1 MRAPA
6 RALLTAVTAGGLLAA
21 GALVGMSLADPTG
34 TAPGGGPQGSAG
46 STRPVAWQGS
56 DLVPAASCDDLLAW
70 HVDRA
75 EELVTPWG
83 WAGPGGWPV
92 VAQNGGMLDQLSG
105 EQAFSAGALRATAT
119 DSAVSGTAAGG
130 MTNATQS
137 GTGTNVQEAGVD
149 EPDVAKSDGLLL
161 VRVEPGGWG
170 GELVVADVSG
180 TTVRETARLGLP
192 DVVDPELLLVGDA
205 VVVVGADQEA
215 PRGSPGTRLLRV
227 DVSDPSAPTLTDT
240 VTVDAALLSV
250 RQHGPVLRFVVETGL
265 PDLDLTRARGRAD
278 EERAL
283 ARNLARVR
291 ATTVDDWL
299 PHVTTYAADGT
310 SRTSRLLACDEVA
323 LPADPD
329 SADGSAPGTVA
340 ITGLDASE
348 PFGDLGA
355 ADGVGVAV
363 GTDLVYASTER
374 LYLATS
380 GVPSGC
386 CWMFDGV
393 TSWRGGPL
401 TGDRVALPEPDGTSE
416 LHEFVLD
423 GTSATYTASGE
434 VDGAIRD
441 RWSIDEHDGV
451 LRVAVGPTVETGNFS
466 SIVTMRHEDGGDG
479 RGRLVEVG
487 RVDRIGPGEDIEAVR
502 WFGSLALVVTF
513 RQVDPLYTIDLA
525 DPADP
530 RVVGELKIPG
540 FSAYLHP
547 LGPHRLLGVG
557 EGPVPTAR
565 GRRGW
570 GAQAGLFD
578 LADLAE
584 PRRLSVQSWAPG
596 TRHVAAV
603 DPRAFTWLPGS
614 RTALSVVTRGWGAR
628 TGWVSVIRLDDG
640 VISQEMVEVEHGTDV
655 EGVRL
660 VRLPDT
666 RVLLVTGDDA
676 SFFPV

>member
-1 MRAPA
+1 MRARP
-6 RALLTAVTAGGLLAA
+6 RTLLTTATAGGLLAA
-21 GALVGMSLADPTG
+21 GVLVGVSLDQTEVPPPTS
-34 TAPGGGPQGSAG
+34 TSQEQASAP
-46 STRPVAWQGS
+46 RPVAWRGS
-56 DLVPAASCDDLLAW
+56 ALAPAGSCEDLLAW

-83 WAGPGGWPV
+83 WGGSAGWPASGV
-92 VAQNGGMLDQLSG
+92 DLLAEGPASVGGAVRSI
-105 EQAFSAGALRATAT
+105 AS
-119 DSAVSGTAAGG
+119 DSAATSAYAGDG
-130 MTNATQS
+130 MTGATQS

-149 EPDVAKSDGLLL
+149 EPDVAKSDGRLV

-170 GELVVADVSG
+170 GGLVVADVTG
-180 TTVRETARLGLP
+180 ATVRETARLDLP

-205 VVVVGADQEA
+205 VVVVGADREA
-215 PRGSPGTRLLRV
+215 DQGSGGTRLLRV
-227 DVSDPSAPTLTDT
+227 DVSDPGAPVVTDT
-240 VTVDAALLSV
+240 VTLDSGLLSV
-250 RQHGPVLRFVVETGL
+250 RQHGSVLRFVVETGL
-265 PDLDLTRARGRAD
+265 PDLPFGTPGRGGPRGRA
-278 EERAL
+278 EEEAAL
-283 ARNLARVR
+283 ERNLQAVR

-310 SRTSRLLACDEVA
+310 SRTTRLLECEEVA
-323 LPADPD
+323 LPADPG

-340 ITGLDASE
+340 ITGLDATE
-348 PFGDLGA
+348 PLGDLVA

-380 GVPSGC
+380 GVSSGC

-401 TGDRVALPEPDGTSE
+401 TGSRVALPEPDGTSE

-423 GTSATYTASGE
+423 GTGAIYTASGE

-441 RWSIDEHDGV
+441 RWSMDEHDGV
-451 LRVAVGPTVETGNFS
+451 LRVAVGPTVETGNWS
-466 SIVTMRHEDGGDG
+466 SIVVLEDTGDG
-479 RGRLVEVG
+479 RLDEVG
-487 RVDRIGPGEDIEAVR
+487 RVDRIGPREDIEAVR
-502 WFGSLALVVTF
+502 WFGDLALVVTF
-513 RQVDPLYTIDLA
+513 RQVDPLYTVDLA
-525 DPADP
+525 DPARP
-530 RVVGELKIPG
+530 QVVGELKIPG

-557 EGPVPTAR
+557 EGPVPT
-565 GRRGW
+565 RRGGESW

-578 LADLAE
+578 LADLAQ
-584 PRRLSVQSWAPG
+584 PRRLDVQSWAPG
-596 TRHVAAV
+596 TRHVAAT

-628 TGWVSVIRLDDG
+628 TGWVSVVRLRDG
-640 VISQEMVEVEHGTDV
+640 VISEELVEVEHGSDV
-655 EGVRL
+655 ERVRL